1 MEVHSFR
8 VADESPDMGKCGQT
22 LELLFKTKVSH
33 KVTSLAWSPHG
44 ADAED
49 KKLGV
54 LIGGLDCGNLVFWSP
69 IESPK
74 NMGEE
79 SLNNYRCLLNKDIG
93 EQSPITCL
101 AVNPHKRNLVVSGG
115 STVLIHNVDRAC
127 SNIDSF
133 APAQVTADTSTVTSV
148 GWNWKVAHIFASA
161 ADNGVATVWDLKNK
175 KAIMNLADQNYS
187 LDMFSADSLQ

>member
-1 MEVHSFR
+1 
-8 VADESPDMGKCGQT
+8 
-22 LELLFKTKVSH
+22 LFKTKIAER
-33 KVTSLAWSPHG
+33 VTSLAWTSYG
-44 ADAED
+44 SDSEER
-49 KKLGV
+49 KYGL
-54 LIGGLDCGNLVFWSP
+54 LIGGLANGNLAFWNP
-69 IESPK
+69 IENLK
-74 NMGEE
+74 NMTED
-79 SLNNYRCLLNKDIG
+79 SLNNYRCVMNKDIG
-93 EQSPITCL
+93 EQSPINCL

-115 STVLIHNVDRAC
+115 STVLIHNIDKGCKNV
-127 SNIDSF
+127 DSF